1 LVGGAGCKWMNDI
14 KPIGYLIMAVGN
26 QFGLTISNRSD
37 TFMSYT
43 VNKLDEFFVFML
55 YGGDK
60 SSQIADIAIAKQLAR
75 NLKGCL
81 Q

>member
-1 LVGGAGCKWMNDI
+1 
-14 KPIGYLIMAVGN
+14 MAVVN

-37 TFMSYT
+37 TFIF
-43 VNKLDEFFVFML
+43 N
-55 YGGDK
+55 GGDK
-60 SSQIADIAIAKQLAR
+60 SSQAADIAIAKQLAR

>member
-1 LVGGAGCKWMNDI
+1 
-14 KPIGYLIMAVGN
+14 
-26 QFGLTISNRSD
+26 
-37 TFMSYT
+37 MSYT